1 MKHTD
6 IKLIAF
12 DLDGTLCNT
21 IGDIAAALNR
31 ALCARGIPPYTVEQV
46 QSMVG
51 HGMANLC
58 KSAMPKGREQEWQQ
72 VMEAYYAD
80 YSAHLCDSTRPY
92 PGIVET
98 LHALQNRGYLL
109 SVVSNKPHQNTW
121 DMLHGLF
128 PDCDTLFS
136 AIQGQDPR
144 FAVKPNAASLLHVL
158 STLHITPE
166 QTLYV
171 GDSEVDFAFA
181 QNAGTDF
188 CGVSW
193 GFRGRKLLES
203 LHAPYIIDAPEEL
216 LGLCACGND
225 VCLRQSD
232 VCLRTTMLPYGK

>member
-1 MKHTD
+1 M
-6 IKLIAF
+6 KLIAF

-21 IGDIAAALNR
+21 IGDIAASLNR
-31 ALCARGIPPYTVEQV
+31 ALARRGISPYTVAEV

-51 HGMANLC
+51 NGMAKLC
-58 KSAMPKGREQEWQQ
+58 KSAMPEGREEEWQQ
-72 VMEAYYAD
+72 VMAD
-80 YSAHLCDSTRPY
+80 YFGDYSVHLCDSTRPY
-92 PGIVET
+92 PGMVDT
-98 LHALQNRGYLL
+98 LHALKEQGYLL

-144 FAVKPNAASLLHVL
+144 FATKPAPATLLHVL
-158 STLHITPE
+158 DTLHITPE
-166 QTLYV
+166 ETLYV

-181 QNAGTDF
+181 RNTGTAF

-203 LHAPYIIDAPEEL
+203 LHAPAIIDTPEEL
-216 LGLCACGND
+216 LRL
-225 VCLRQSD
+225 L
-232 VCLRTTMLPYGK
+232 